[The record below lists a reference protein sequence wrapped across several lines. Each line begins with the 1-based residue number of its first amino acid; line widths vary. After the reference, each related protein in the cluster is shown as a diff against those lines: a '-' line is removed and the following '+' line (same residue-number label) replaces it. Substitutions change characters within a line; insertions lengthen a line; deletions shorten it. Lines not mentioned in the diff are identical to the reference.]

1 MFGFFKKP
9 VPDEAKIQS
18 FCAWFLENNERII
31 ASVENSKT
39 DRSAMLKTLDEV
51 EAQLAIVY
59 RDGYQGNIEFEY
71 GFNNTIGKWDL
82 NLFHLNN
89 RFLISATARICDVIN
104 LRLGDKWSANTAK

>member
-1 MFGFFKKP
+1 MFGFFKKN
-9 VPDEAKIQS
+9 VPDEAKIQC
-18 FCAWFLENNERII
+18 FCAWFFENNERIT

-39 DRSAMLKTLDEV
+39 DRAAMLKTLNEV

-71 GFNNTIGKWDL
+71 GFNAAIGKWDL

-89 RFLISATARICDVIN
+89 KFLISATARICEIIN
-104 LRLGDKWSANTAK
+104 SQFGDK